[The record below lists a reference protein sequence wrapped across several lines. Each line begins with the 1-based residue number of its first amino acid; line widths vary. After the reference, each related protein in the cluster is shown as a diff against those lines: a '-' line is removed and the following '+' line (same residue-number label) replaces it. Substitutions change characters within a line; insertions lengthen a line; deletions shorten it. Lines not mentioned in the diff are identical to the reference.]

1 MIPIAAF
8 QVNVSH
14 RHVQENRASEDA
26 LMNIAPLFSSAQTLP
41 TTSTPAPAR
50 EDVLAQRDKAKLE
63 EARNALRSL
72 SKPPNQAAEDRKA
85 MARQKIEQLK
95 ARIRMLQM
103 SAAMDPKGVAK
114 LVAQLAREL
123 GAAVKAYASA
133 GGSTADLGAIPTAAT
148 PSADAAGADDAATA
162 TAEAATAEAAT
173 AEAASAETAA
183 EEKAG
188 DEAASASS
196 DQAAAEG
203 QEQAA
208 DPYRRLIDEVNA
220 RGLEMTRRGSEGE
233 ADREFMTQVKG
244 MASALKAIMR
254 QAQNRAKG
262 EGGDVSSAD
271 AREGDKA
278 MADLEKEIAEAGKS
292 LNPGVSLVV

>member
-1 MIPIAAF
+1 
-8 QVNVSH
+8 
-14 RHVQENRASEDA
+14 
-26 LMNIAPLFSSAQTLP
+26 MNIAPLFSSAQTLP

-133 GGSTADLGAIPTAAT
+133 GGSTADLGGIPTAATPTAAT
-148 PSADAAGADDAATA
+148 PSADAAGAEDAATATA

-183 EEKAG
+183 EEKVG

-203 QEQAA
+203 QDQAA

>member
-1 MIPIAAF
+1 
-8 QVNVSH
+8 
-14 RHVQENRASEDA
+14 
-26 LMNIAPLFSSAQTLP
+26 MNIAPLFSSAQTLP

-133 GGSTADLGAIPTAAT
+133 GGSTADLGGIPTAAT

-173 AEAASAETAA
+173 AETATAETAA
-183 EEKAG
+183 AEEKVG

-203 QEQAA
+203 QDQAA

>member
-1 MIPIAAF
+1 
-8 QVNVSH
+8 
-14 RHVQENRASEDA
+14 
-26 LMNIAPLFSSAQTLP
+26 MNIAPLFSSAQTLP

-50 EDVLAQRDKAKLE
+50 EDILAQRDKAKLE

-173 AEAASAETAA
+173 AEAATAEAASAETAA
-183 EEKAG
+183 EEKVG

>member
-1 MIPIAAF
+1 MSL
-8 QVNVSH
+8 V
-14 RHVQENRASEDA
+14 AS
-26 LMNIAPLFSSAQTLP
+26 FSAQNAILP
-41 TTSTPAPAR
+41 GQAQSQPALGR
-50 EDVLAQRDKAKLE
+50 VDQMKERDKAKLE

-72 SKPPNQAAEDRKA
+72 SKPPNKAAEDRKA

-114 LVAQLAREL
+114 LAAQLAREL

-183 EEKAG
+183 AEEKVG
-188 DEAASASS
+188 DEAASASG

-203 QEQAA
+203 QDQAA

-233 ADREFMTQVKG
+233 ADREFLTQVKG

-278 MADLEKEIAEAGKS
+278 MADLEKEIAEAGKA